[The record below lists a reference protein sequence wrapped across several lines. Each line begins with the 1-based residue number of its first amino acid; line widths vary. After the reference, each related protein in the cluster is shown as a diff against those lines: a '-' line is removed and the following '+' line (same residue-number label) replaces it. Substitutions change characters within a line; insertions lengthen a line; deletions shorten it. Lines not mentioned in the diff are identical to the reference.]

1 MGRPFSKLKMPH
13 FSRTQL
19 ITTLTMM
26 MHTVQDNSDMELNR
40 TMALSMFEVIL
51 RYYNLFTQ
59 AKGDKKLIQ
68 TCYNKAKGPKNDPRF
83 AKYVVKFEELTRPP
97 PLRRSAR
104 LLKRKPLIQESV

>member
-1 MGRPFSKLKMPH
+1 MGRPFSKLKMPN

>member
-1 MGRPFSKLKMPH
+1 MPN

-26 MHTVQDNSDMELNR
+26 MRTVQDNPDREFHK
-40 TMALSMFEVIL
+40 TMALSMFEVTL

-59 AKGDKKLIQ
+59 GKGDKKFIQ
-68 TCYNKAKGPKNDPRF
+68 VCYDKAKQGGPRF
-83 AKYVVKFEELTRPP
+83 AKYVVKFEELTKKP

>member
-1 MGRPFSKLKMPH
+1 MGRPFSKLKMPN

-104 LLKRKPLIQESV
+104 LLKRKPLIQESI

>member
-1 MGRPFSKLKMPH
+1 MFFVFQIKMPN